1 MFCTLGIS
9 LAISI
14 ILMFSN
20 LSIYFRKLAQLAGSC
35 INQVSPTKSNNSE
48 SELHKMHIQFN
59 SRSSDIQEQHVP
71 VKKRRPAYFLDF
83 NDEKKK
89 LDTLLKNTELP
100 IQSSSHF

>member
-1 MFCTLGIS
+1 MNS
-9 LAISI
+9 AITQVGLTPPKFLRS
-14 ILMFSN
+14 
-20 LSIYFRKLAQLAGSC
+20 FRMDLFGFGSC